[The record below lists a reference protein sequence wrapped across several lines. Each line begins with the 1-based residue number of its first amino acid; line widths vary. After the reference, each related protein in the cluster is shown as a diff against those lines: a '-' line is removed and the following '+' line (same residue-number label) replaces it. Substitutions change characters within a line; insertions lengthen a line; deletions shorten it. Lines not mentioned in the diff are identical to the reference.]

1 MIKHNVYRGFL
12 VDTLSRIC
20 QTKDLELYTQV
31 IRITQ
36 SIGDQKR
43 NLGTYLDRGEFPP
56 YDPSSRGL
64 ELH

>member
-20 QTKDLELYTQV
+20 QTTDLELYTQV
-31 IRITQ
+31 IRLHNPLK
-36 SIGDQKR
+36 SKEELRD
-43 NLGTYLDRGEFPP
+43 LYLDRGEFPP